1 LREEQCGVE
10 SSKSKADLEE
20 ESEAATLSAQREEKQ
35 GDAERD
41 RLYCDGI
48 M

>member
-1 LREEQCGVE
+1 LRKERFQVE

-20 ESEAATLSAQREEKQ
+20 ESKAATLSAQREEEQ

-41 RLYCDGI
+41 RLDCDGI